1 MILKITRDNLRKLI
15 HLFKLH
21 TTNTDLVMRYGIWP
35 QKVSIFT
42 NFAIPSEKYC
52 LSIKS
57 AKYTKSF
64 KIRTTSCYDLNFTCI

>member
-21 TTNTDLVMRYGIWP
+21 TTNTDLVMRYGIWN

-42 NFAIPSEKYC
+42 NFAIPSEKY
-52 LSIKS
+52 
-57 AKYTKSF
+57 AKLQISV
-64 KIRTTSCYDLNFTCI
+64 